1 MKNFIFIFILTL
13 TFALNAQV
21 GMDQY
26 MQMCFPMTQTYEKAL
41 EICKEKEF
49 SHFLIKKVCYRDE
62 QGQTLTFKGISHV
75 EGSVLV
81 SETITRK
88 FDPPVGTL
96 HLDFELLCFKK
107 APRDSLA
114 INVQEVF
121 NLISA
126 ANSQQL
132 GGEAKDCKV
141 REIKNIEELKI
152 EVAEGRKPIYLEC
165 YSTNC
170 SPCKIITSIFD
181 KISKD
186 FSSCG
191 IFLRGNLDNISEL
204 SSEYKIEAIP
214 TLIVFEGQKEVVRKS
229 SLPQILE
236 YFQNFGTPSLQPLD
250 TDVVTNSK

>member
-1 MKNFIFIFILTL
+1 MKNFISGFILTL
-13 TFALNAQV
+13 TCTLHAQI

-26 MQMCFPMTQTYEKAL
+26 MQMSFPMTQTYEKAL

-88 FDPPVGTL
+88 FDAPIGTL
-96 HLDFELLCFKK
+96 HVDFELLCFKK
-107 APRDSLA
+107 APNNMLA

-121 NLISA
+121 DLISA
-126 ANSQQL
+126 TNNQQL
-132 GGEAKDCKV
+132 VGEVKDSNV

-152 EVAEGRKPIYLEC
+152 EIAKNKRPIYLEC
-165 YSTNC
+165 YSSNC
-170 SPCKIITSIFD
+170 SPCKILTPIFD
-181 KISKD
+181 QTSKD
-186 FSSCG
+186 FSSYG
-191 IFLRGNLDNISEL
+191 TFFRVNLDNTPEMTDQ
-204 SSEYKIEAIP
+204 YKIKSIP

-229 SLPQILE
+229 SLPQILD
-236 YFQNFGTPSLQPLD
+236 YFQTLHTGM
-250 TDVVTNSK
+250 TNSSK